1 MLTLTYICHSCFLL
15 DTPGCAVVFD
25 YWKDPTADNAA
36 HPRFLDSIAP
46 EKPFYV
52 VVSHHHKDHF
62 VKDIFDWKQRH
73 SHIHYILSADVARH
87 VRHILRADSLY
98 RGVKPDAADYTVM
111 RPGDTFNDSDITVRA
126 FGSTDTGNSYVADI
140 TGRSVFH
147 AGDLNAWMWKDEST
161 QAEVDEAI
169 RAYSHILKGIASE
182 FPTLDIAMMPVDSRI
197 GTDYFTGAAM
207 LVRSIDV
214 RHFFPMHFAL
224 GSEEE
229 QQRRCRDA
237 LAFDLYANPERGE
250 YIGLTSPYSRFSMA

>member
-15 DTPGCAVVFD
+15 DTPDCAVVFD
-25 YWKDPTADNAA
+25 YWKDPTAEDSA
-36 HPRFLDSIAP
+36 HPRFLDTIP
-46 EKPFYV
+46 PDKPFYV

-62 VKDIFDWKQRH
+62 VKEIFDWKRRFCN
-73 SHIHYILSADVARH
+73 IHYILSADVARH

-98 RGVKPDAADYTVM
+98 NGVKLDAADYTVM
-111 RPGDTFNDSDITVRA
+111 RPGDTFSGPDITVRA

-140 TGRSVFH
+140 AGLTVFH
-147 AGDLNAWMWKDEST
+147 AGDLNAWIWKDEST
-161 QAEVDEAI
+161 QAEVVEAVH
-169 RAYSHILKGIASE
+169 AYSRILKEIASE

-197 GTDYFTGAAM
+197 GTDYFTGASM

-229 QQRRCRDA
+229 QRRRRRDA
-237 LAFDLYANPERGE
+237 LAFDLYANPNRGE
-250 YIGLTSPYSRFSMA
+250 YIGLASPYDRFSMA